1 MRILLVDDEPLA
13 LRRMEILIGRRPRFE
28 VVGTCRDGS
37 RAIEAIQELKPD
49 LVLLDIRMPGLD
61 GLEVARLIGGGVGLP
76 IIIFVTAFD
85 GFALDAF
92 DAAAADYLLK
102 PIEAERLD
110 RALTRAQELFLLHD
124 ANSRA
129 GELESV
135 VDALRHTENPPENF
149 ILVRDRGGTVRISKS
164 HINWVEAEGDYVR
177 IHCDD
182 RSWLHRATMN
192 AMSSALDGE
201 HFLRVHRS
209 ALVNK
214 QRISRTSLT
223 PSGGR
228 VVHLDDAT
236 TVRVG
241 RSHERALRDALNPAP
256 G

>member
-13 LRRMEILIGRRPRFE
+13 LRRMEVLISRRPRFE
-28 VVGTCRDGS
+28 IVGSCNNGS
-37 RAIEAIQELKPD
+37 RAVEAIQELKPD

-61 GLEVARLIGGGVGLP
+61 GLEVARLIGGGVGIP

-85 GFALDAF
+85 GFALEAF

-110 RALTRAQELFLLHD
+110 RALARAQELFLLHD

-135 VDALRHTENPPENF
+135 VDALRQADSPPETF
-149 ILVRDRGGTVRISKS
+149 LLVRDRGGTVRIPKS
-164 HINWVEAEGDYVR
+164 QISWVEAEGDYVR
-177 IHCDD
+177 IHCND

-192 AMSSALDGE
+192 EMGSALDSQY
-201 HFLRVHRS
+201 FLRVHRS
-209 ALVNK
+209 AIVNK

-228 VVHLDDAT
+228 ILHLDDET
-236 TVRVG
+236 VVRVG
-241 RSHERALRDALNPAP
+241 RSHERALRDALNPVP